1 MPAGIQVI
9 NTAGTVTIDEN
20 YQNLALRASGGMYF
34 SENGTQLASFNYGL
48 TLRKPLCAIRVTG
61 QPAGV
66 ASCSTSG
73 GVTNVRITGMAGAS
87 VTWYVF
93 DVPYAVSN
101 AGLQIF
107 RGDGTL
113 CFDAG
118 NKYARVVDYWT
129 ASQRNQ
135 WEGMTKY
142 YTDGRVYASAF
153 LSSAERKQNQF
164 TANLCGRQRYRQNIT
179 WYRQMCQITS
189 GTNNTTY
196 SFPAWRADGGYGDCE
211 VFRGSFSKYS
221 TAIAMIDVTGY

>member
-9 NTAGTVTIDEN
+9 NTAGTITIDEN

-34 SENGTQLASFNYGL
+34 TENGSQTATFNYGL
-48 TLRKPLCAIRVTG
+48 SLRKPLCALRVTG
-61 QPAGV
+61 APAGV
-66 ASCSTSG
+66 ASCWTFNG
-73 GVTNVRITGMAGAS
+73 TTNVKITGIAGAS

-113 CFDAG
+113 CFDSG

-129 ASQRNQ
+129 ASQLNQ
-135 WEGMTKY
+135 WENATRY

-153 LSSAERKQNQF
+153 LSTAERKQVKF
-164 TANLCGRQRYRQNIT
+164 TSNLCGNSRYRQDIT

-211 VFRGSFSKYS
+211 VLAGSWSKYS
-221 TAIAMIDVTGY
+221 TAIAMLDVTGY